1 VDGIAY
7 GGEDRRIDHVTS
19 TSPDGAAINA
29 TIDAVNSRLLGP
41 GEYLL
46 VAVRER

>member
-1 VDGIAY
+1 MAAAN
-7 GGEDRRIDHVTS
+7 
-19 TSPDGAAINA
+19 PDAATLNA
-29 TIDAVNSRLLGP
+29 AIDAVNQALFGP

>member
-1 VDGIAY
+1 M
-7 GGEDRRIDHVTS
+7 
-19 TSPDGAAINA
+19 PPPLNA
-29 TIDAVNSRLLGP
+29 TIDAVNQALSGP